1 MKMAQ
6 KKKIKT
12 ERKNSMAGKNVE
24 KETLIVTSKVKAY
37 IKSKGFMTSGD
48 AIDGLNEKIHQ
59 LIDEAVKRTESNKR
73 STVRPTDF

>member
-1 MKMAQ
+1 
-6 KKKIKT
+6 
-12 ERKNSMAGKNVE
+12 MAGKNVE
-24 KETLIVTSKVKAY
+24 RETLIVTSKVKAC

-59 LIDEAVKRTESNKR
+59 LIDDAVKRTESNKR

>member
-1 MKMAQ
+1 
-6 KKKIKT
+6 
-12 ERKNSMAGKNVE
+12 MAGKNVE
-24 KETLIVTSKVKAY
+24 RETLIVTSKVKAY

-59 LIDEAVKRTESNKR
+59 LIDDAVKRTESNKR

>member
-1 MKMAQ
+1 MAQ

>member
-1 MKMAQ
+1 
-6 KKKIKT
+6 
-12 ERKNSMAGKNVE
+12 MAGKNVE

-59 LIDEAVKRTESNKR
+59 LIDEAVKRPESNKR
-73 STVRPTDF
+73 STCSPN